1 MYGRRAAHDLAAVE
15 KLAEPRE
22 APRSHD
28 LSADLDELFAR
39 RDPETGH
46 LIKREFGPWVFRAM
60 KLLARLRGL
69 RGTAFDVFGYSA
81 ERKRERRLIADY
93 ETIMD
98 EVLAG
103 LDPESHALAVELAA
117 VPEGIRGFGHVKER
131 HLEVAEAH
139 QTQLLQAFRNPQTR
153 KTAAE

>member
-1 MYGRRAAHDLAAVE
+1 MR
-15 KLAEPRE
+15 
-22 APRSHD
+22 
-28 LSADLDELFAR
+28 
-39 RDPETGH
+39 
-46 LIKREFGPWVFRAM
+46 
-60 KLLARLRGL
+60 RLRG
-69 RGTAFDVFGYSA
+69 GAFDGFGYSA

-93 ETIMD
+93 ETLMD

-103 LDPESHALAVELAA
+103 LGPETHALAVELAS

-139 QTQLLQAFRNPQTR
+139 QTQLLQAFRNPETR